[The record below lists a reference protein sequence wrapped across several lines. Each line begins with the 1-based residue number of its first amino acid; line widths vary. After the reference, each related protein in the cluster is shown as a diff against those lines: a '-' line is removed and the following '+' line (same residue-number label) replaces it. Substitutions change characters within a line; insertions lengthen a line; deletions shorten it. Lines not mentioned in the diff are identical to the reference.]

1 MVKNKN
7 VILKILIFSIIFL
20 ALLATFLVQ
29 EKHETKLSAQSSQS
43 NLVLTE
49 NRTELTIQST
59 ALDANLYQALY
70 NKYEMANGVAPEG
83 LTNLSFVDFTEL
95 TITNANIES
104 ISGLEL
110 FYFDNLEVLNFSGN
124 SITKVNTINF
134 SNMPKL
140 KKLYLNDQKEDILE
154 KVDFSIRPNNSRDEY
169 YLPNLSYLNISGN
182 LIKTL
187 NLEAAASST
196 TVTGLHTLLASNN
209 QLSSVDLSGILNANA
224 GQTFIDL
231 SNNLFTNSNDIV
243 LPRSQNITSDEYNV
257 ILIGNAISNIP
268 EEISKIN
275 FTLGMQT
282 ELINQI
288 KNDNAEKSELIF
300 EMGSNLTYGKINNE
314 NIAITI
320 KVTQFKMNG
329 EEKNIISTSYIKE
342 SDLTSN
348 FSNLLPKLGIGEFE
362 LTIGTLIDQTFTEL
376 KSVAYEVG
384 DDTIEIEL
392 NSSTIKVLPDS
403 PVVTLTYKDQTY
415 EQGKFPKITSPA
427 TLNFSSSDPNAEIYY
442 STNLGKTWV
451 KGNSYKITTGG
462 ANQIFVKSVVNDYES
477 NINKAH
483 VAGSINLYLS
493 NGALFVI
500 ILAVTIVFFAIGLP
514 LAAKFL
520 KKR

>member
-1 MVKNKN
+1 M
-7 VILKILIFSIIFL
+7 
-20 ALLATFLVQ
+20 
-29 EKHETKLSAQSSQS
+29 
-43 NLVLTE
+43 
-49 NRTELTIQST
+49 
-59 ALDANLYQALY
+59 
-70 NKYEMANGVAPEG
+70 
-83 LTNLSFVDFTEL
+83 
-95 TITNANIES
+95 
-104 ISGLEL
+104 
-110 FYFDNLEVLNFSGN
+110 
-124 SITKVNTINF
+124 
-134 SNMPKL
+134 
-140 KKLYLNDQKEDILE
+140 
-154 KVDFSIRPNNSRDEY
+154 
-169 YLPNLSYLNISGN
+169 PNLSYLNISGN

-257 ILIGNAISNIP
+257 ILIGNALSNIP
-268 EEISKIN
+268 EEIAN
-275 FTLGMQT
+275 LNLVLGTQT

-314 NIAITI
+314 NIAI

-329 EEKNIISTSYIKE
+329 EEKNVVATKYINQSE
-342 SDLTSN
+342 LTSTY
-348 FSNLLPKLGIGEFE
+348 SNLLPKLGIGEFE

-384 DDTIEIEL
+384 DDIIEIEL

-403 PVVTLTYKDQTY
+403 PVVTLTYNNQTY
-415 EQGKFPKITSPA
+415 EQGKFPKISSPA

-442 STNLGKTWV
+442 STDLGKTWV